1 MSRVVVCGSLNMDVV
16 VQSARRP
23 ATGETLL
30 GATVSFLPGGKGLNQ
45 AVAAARLG
53 VPTAMIGTV
62 GNDAFANSLRG
73 FLADCDVDS
82 SGVREIDGPATG
94 VAIIQVAGKDNAIT
108 VASGANLH
116 FKAQMVRQEPRA
128 DEVWVAQFETP
139 IAETRAILTR
149 ARAAGARTVLN
160 LAPFLPFP
168 DNLLKRVDVA
178 VLNEI
183 ELSQATRTPL
193 RATSALRHVVA
204 ACEKLRAKGARA
216 VVATLGEP
224 RRRGRHGRRRHRHS
238 RLSRPR
244 SWTRPAPAIASSA
257 PWPPAW
263 PRAPRRSRRRA
274 MPARRP
280 PVPSSGWAP
289 RRRCRRRGK
298 LRRGWRKPKSPQW
311 SKNSSGRTPISRTR
325 TPR

>member
-16 VQSARRP
+16 VQSTRRP

-73 FLADCDVDS
+73 FLADSDVDS

-116 FKAQMVRQEPRA
+116 FRAQMVRQEPRA

-139 IAETRAILTR
+139 IAETRSILTR

-204 ACEKLRAKGARA
+204 ACEKMRAKGARA
-216 VVATLGEP
+216 VVATLGG
-224 RRRGRHGRRRHRHS
+224 RGAVVVTADGA
-238 RLSRPR
+238 
-244 SWTRPAPAIASSA
+244 TAIPAFKAKVVDTTGAGFVGA
-257 PWPPAW
+257 LA
-263 PRAPRRSRRRA
+263 
-274 MPARRP
+274 ARMAK
-280 PVPSSGWAP
+280 GA
-289 RRRCRRRGK
+289 
-298 LRRGWRKPKSPQW
+298 
-311 SKNSSGRTPISRTR
+311 TPIEAARYASAAASCSVERLGAAPSMPTAR
-325 TPR
+325 EVAARLAKG